1 MGSFFG
7 KQIEESIKFAQRIAN
22 HSRAAAAVG
31 EEAGLERVRRWRSQA
46 IGEDIDRQL
55 DADDEWPESPQAG

>member
-1 MGSFFG
+1 M
-7 KQIEESIKFAQRIAN
+7 
-22 HSRAAAAVG
+22 G